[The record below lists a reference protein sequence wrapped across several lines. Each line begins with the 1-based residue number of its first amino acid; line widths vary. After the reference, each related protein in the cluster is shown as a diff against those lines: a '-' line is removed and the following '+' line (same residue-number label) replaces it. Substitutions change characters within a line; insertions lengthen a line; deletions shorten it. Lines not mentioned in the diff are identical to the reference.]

1 MCRRRG
7 GRCTQELDVGARVA
21 CRNFWSVLGCG
32 CMRCRLLTFD
42 PRSES
47 ASACAAG
54 ISSELLTSQSSVMT
68 DERIIDAS
76 KGAAEPARETPI
88 RLRHIEVDGANMD
101 EFIQAAAS
109 RMNRIFW

>member
-1 MCRRRG
+1 
-7 GRCTQELDVGARVA
+7 
-21 CRNFWSVLGCG
+21 
-32 CMRCRLLTFD
+32 
-42 PRSES
+42 
-47 ASACAAG
+47 
-54 ISSELLTSQSSVMT
+54 MT